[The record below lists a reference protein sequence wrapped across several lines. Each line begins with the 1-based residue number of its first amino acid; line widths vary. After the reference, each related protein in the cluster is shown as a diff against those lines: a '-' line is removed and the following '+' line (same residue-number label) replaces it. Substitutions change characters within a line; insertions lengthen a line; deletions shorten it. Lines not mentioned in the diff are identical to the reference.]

1 MFFNLTWDIWFYT
14 ETKKFQLRTIKECE
28 VTCSVDNLA
37 DTAIITLPEAVLNS
51 VLKVYKNIP
60 RGTRVV
66 IKYGYDDNNVVE
78 FEGYVKD
85 ITTNENSLKI
95 NCEDGL
101 FLFRKQVPDIQM
113 KPTSLKK
120 IAQYLVNEID
130 PTYKVV
136 CKDYD
141 LAYEKFVIHQA
152 TGYDVLKK
160 IQEETKANIYF
171 NTVKKELH
179 IHPPYFEKGGEVKF
193 SPQRNIRTSSL
204 VYKKAIDRK
213 FEITVERTGIDGKV
227 ESVKRGTTGGDSL
240 TIKAG
245 AISKEAINKI
255 ADAELLKRSADGYE
269 GSFDSWLIPFVA
281 PTYTA
286 NYNDSDYPEQKGNYY
301 VVSVKTNIS
310 ASGGKRTVQLG
321 IKLGNG

>member
-1 MFFNLTWDIWFYT
+1 MFFNLTWEIIFYT
-14 ETKKFQLRTIKECE
+14 ESGRKSLLTIKECE

-37 DTAIITLPEAVLNS
+37 DNATITLPQGFLNN
-51 VLKVYKNIP
+51 VFKNNELVP

-66 IKYGYDDNNVVE
+66 IKYGYDYNNITE
-78 FEGYVKD
+78 FDGFVKE
-85 ITTNENSLKI
+85 IVTNESSLKI
-95 NCEDGL
+95 ECEDAL
-101 FLFRKQVPDIQM
+101 FLFRKSIPDIEM

-120 IAQYLVNEID
+120 VAQYLVNNID
-130 PTYKVV
+130 PSFNVV

-141 LAYEKFVIHQA
+141 LGYEKFVIHQA

-179 IHPPYFEKGGEVKF
+179 IHPPYIEKGGEVIY
-193 SPQRNIRTSSL
+193 SPQKNIRTSAL

-213 FEITVERTGIDGKV
+213 FEITVERTGLDGKV
-227 ESVKRGTTGGDSL
+227 ESIKRGTTGGESI

-245 AISKEAINKI
+245 AIASEAIIKI

-269 GSFDSWLIPFVA
+269 GSFDAYLIPYVA
-281 PTYTA
+281 PTYSA
-286 NYNDSDYPEQKGNYY
+286 NYDDKDYPEQKGNYY
-301 VVSVKTNIS
+301 VIAVKTKIS
-310 ASGGKRTVQLG
+310 PSGGVRTIQLG
-321 IKLGNG
+321 VKLGNG

>member
-14 ETKKFQLRTIKECE
+14 ETKKIQLRTIKECE

-37 DTAIITLPEAVLNS
+37 DIANITLPEAVLNS
-51 VLKVYKNIP
+51 VLKVNKNIP
-60 RGTRVV
+60 IGTRVV
-66 IKYGYDDNNVVE
+66 IKYGYDNNNVVE
-78 FEGYVKD
+78 FDGFVKD
-85 ITTNENSLKI
+85 IITNESSLKI
-95 NCEDGL
+95 ECEDAL
-101 FLFRKQVPDIQM
+101 FLFRKAVPDIQM

-120 IAQYLVNEID
+120 IAQYLVNNID
-130 PTYKVV
+130 PSFKVV

-179 IHPPYFEKGGEVKF
+179 IHPPYIEKGGEVKY
-193 SPQRNIRTSSL
+193 SPQRNIRTTSL

-213 FEITVERTGIDGKV
+213 FEITVERIGLDGKV
-227 ESVKRGTTGGDSL
+227 ESVKRGTTGGDSV

-245 AISKEAINKI
+245 ALSKAAINKI

-269 GSFDSWLIPFVA
+269 GSFDAWLIPFVA
-281 PTYTA
+281 PTYSVQ
-286 NYNDSDYPEQKGNYY
+286 YFDKDYPEQKGKYY
-301 VVSVKTNIS
+301 VISVKTNIS
-310 ASGGKRTVQLG
+310 PSGGKRTIQLG
-321 IKLGNG
+321 VKLGNG